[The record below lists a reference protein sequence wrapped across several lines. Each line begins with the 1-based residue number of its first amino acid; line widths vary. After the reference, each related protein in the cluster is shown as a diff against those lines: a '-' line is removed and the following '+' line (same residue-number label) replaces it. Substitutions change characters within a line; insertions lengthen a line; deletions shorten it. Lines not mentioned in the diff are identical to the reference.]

1 MSGFTLSSTPLDV
14 AALRRGLDDAR
25 AGAVL
30 CFEGTVRNHQDGRAV
45 LRLAYQAYAEL
56 AESEGRRI
64 VDEAVER
71 FAVERIDAVH
81 RVGNL
86 AIGDVAVWV
95 GVAAAHRDAAF
106 AACRYVI
113 DEVKSRVP
121 IWKKEAYA
129 DGESEWL
136 HP

>member
-71 FAVERIDAVH
+71 FAVERIVAVH